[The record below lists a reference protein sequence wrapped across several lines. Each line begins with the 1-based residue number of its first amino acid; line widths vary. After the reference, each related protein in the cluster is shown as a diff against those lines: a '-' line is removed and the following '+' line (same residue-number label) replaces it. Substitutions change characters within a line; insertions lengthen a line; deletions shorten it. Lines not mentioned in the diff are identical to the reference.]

1 MNDDDMLTAVRNRLT
16 EVRDGLG
23 DVHMDTPA
31 SEILVRAQRH
41 RTRRRLSVALA
52 CGTVAVTAVAVIAAT
67 GGAAQPGTS
76 GVTNAQTTAYVI
88 KRVDNALAAAN
99 FVIQARESG
108 TTTSSVHGHRVSFG
122 DGLTLSWA
130 YSNRN
135 RTEQFTGSG
144 CGHALPDGSCTHR
157 GGSEPYWAD
166 GTALIGGRLI
176 GAYVTYYDHKYS
188 LSPLGHYHLKACSA
202 TAQLVLAG
210 GQVTMPNWPTF
221 IKAMLGC
228 GTATV
233 TGHARIGGV
242 ETTVI
247 SGSVDVPLSKG
258 YARAVKEKRVRVR
271 YTLYVDS
278 ASYLPVRAAGSTESY
293 GGAGGPTIVANVT
306 DVQWL
311 RPTPANLA
319 TALVT
324 IPPGYQLWKGPS
336 TNQ

>member
-1 MNDDDMLTAVRNRLT
+1 MNDDDTLTAVRNRLT

-31 SEILVRAQRH
+31 SEILARAKRH
-41 RTRRRLSVALA
+41 RTRRRLSATLA
-52 CGTVAVTAVAVIAAT
+52 CGTVAVTAAAVIAAT
-67 GGAAQPGTS
+67 GVGVRPGTG

-88 KRVDNALAAAN
+88 KRVENALAAAN
-99 FVIQARESG
+99 FVIQAREAG
-108 TTTSSVHGHRVSFG
+108 TTTSSVHARLRFG
-122 DGLTLSWA
+122 DGLTMSWA
-130 YSNRN
+130 YGSRN

-144 CGHALPDGSCTHR
+144 CGHALPDGTCTHR

-166 GTALIGGRLI
+166 GTALIGGRLT

-210 GQVTMPNWPTF
+210 GEVTIPNWPAF

-228 GTATV
+228 DGATV

-242 ETTVI
+242 ETTMI
-247 SGSVDVPLSKG
+247 SGSADVPLSKG
-258 YARAVKEKRVRVR
+258 YGGAIREKRVRVR
-271 YTLYVDS
+271 FSLYVDS
-278 ASYLPVRAAGSTESY
+278 ATYLPVRAYGSTETY
-293 GGAGGPTIVANVT
+293 GGAAGPATVANVT

-319 TALVT
+319 KALVT
-324 IPPGYQLWKGPS
+324 IPPRYQLWKGPS
-336 TNQ
+336 GGQ